1 MSTSKSIATIFT
13 VFVCAT
19 ALTIDASAQGRGGGG
34 HGGAS
39 GGGRAPAAGRPAPQG
54 GGPQMSVPRGGGN
67 VNGAPYHG
75 GGPYPVYGNGRY
87 PYYGYGRYPYYGYGR
102 YPYYGYPYY
111 GYGYG
116 YPYYGYPGFSLG
128 FSWGYGYP
136 GYPAYAAPYAPY
148 GYVVPGAAA
157 TYGGIRISGAPENA
171 EVYLDGSYAGTV
183 DDYNGTF
190 ERLDLEPGSHEIE
203 IRGGPSPLKYDV
215 NVNPGQTVTL
225 HAKVK

>member
-34 HGGAS
+34 RGGGS
-39 GGGRAPAAGRPAPQG
+39 GGGRAPSAGRPAPQ
-54 GGPQMSVPRGGGN
+54 
-67 VNGAPYHG
+67 G

>member
-1 MSTSKSIATIFT
+1 MPAPRVAAAADT
-13 VFVCAT
+13 VA
-19 ALTIDASAQGRGGGG
+19 
-34 HGGAS
+34 
-39 GGGRAPAAGRPAPQG
+39 APAAAALQRPDVPLRRAAG
-54 GGPQMSVPRGGGN
+54 HKCRCLAAEATSTVPRITAVGRIRSTAMGGI
-67 VNGAPYHG
+67 
-75 GGPYPVYGNGRY
+75 